1 MSIVLIGPPAAGKSR
16 VGRRLARRLGLAYI
30 DTDAVIVR
38 DHGAI
43 AEIFASQGE
52 SHFRMLERS
61 AVEAALRE
69 HAVVSLGGG
78 AVLDQRTQNE
88 LRGRAVVL
96 LTIRPEAVAE
106 RIANGKRPL
115 VHDLASWQ
123 RLVDERTPLYRRLA
137 AFTTDTTYRR
147 VDDVVDE
154 ITHWAQEQS

>member
-16 VGRRLARRLGLAYI
+16 VGRRLARRLGLDYI
-30 DTDAVIVR
+30 DTDAVIVHE
-38 DHGAI
+38 HGAI
-43 AEIFASQGE
+43 ADIFAERGE
-52 SHFRMLERS
+52 AQFRVFERA

-78 AVLDQRTQNE
+78 AVLDNRTQSE

-96 LTIRPEAVAE
+96 LTIQPEAVAE

-115 VHDLASWQ
+115 VQDLASWQ
-123 RLVDERTPLYRRLA
+123 RLVDERAPLYRELA
-137 AFTTDTTYRR
+137 GFTTDTTHRH
-147 VDDVVDE
+147 VDDIVDE